1 MAFKKKVSLK
11 DIAQA
16 VGVSSALVS
25 MVLNGKSKQYGI
37 GEEATRK
44 VLAKAKELNY
54 QPNIMARGLRSGRS
68 HLLGLVVADISNPFF
83 AILAREIERAAS
95 EKGYTVIYGSS
106 DEKPEH
112 LSKLMN
118 TLANQGV
125 DGIIVVPC
133 ENSEELIA
141 DLYLQKYAMVLVDRY
156 FPKINTLSVSL
167 DNAKACREV
176 TQHLLSQGFRKIS
189 FVTYESKLLHTSERI
204 RGYSEAMQEAG
215 LKNNV
220 SILKLHQEN
229 YREMMIQVFEK
240 NQIKNKNIEALI
252 FSTNS
257 LTVQGLYVLN
267 HLKIRIP
274 EDVAV
279 FGFDGGD
286 VFDLYSPAISYVRQP
301 VEEMGRKAVNVL
313 IDLLESDEPQ
323 EIKRYVLKPELIIA
337 ESSIKKR

>member
-25 MVLNGKSKQYGI
+25 MVLNGKAKQYGI

-54 QPNIMARGLRSGRS
+54 QPNIMARGLRSGKS

-95 EKGYTVIYGSS
+95 ERGYTVIYGSS
-106 DEKPEH
+106 DEQPGH
-112 LSKLMN
+112 LCTLMN

-133 ENSEELIA
+133 ENSEDLIS
-141 DLYLQKYAMVLVDRY
+141 DLYLQKYAMVLVDRF
-156 FPKINTLSVSL
+156 FPNINTLSVSL
-167 DNAKACREV
+167 DNAKACGDV
-176 TQHLLSQGFRKIS
+176 TQHLLKQGFKRIT
-189 FVTYESKLLHTSERI
+189 FVSYESELFHTTERI
-204 RGYSEAMQEAG
+204 RGYREAMQEAG
-215 LKNNV
+215 MGESVNV
-220 SILKLHQEN
+220 LELPQDKYH
-229 YREMMIQVFEK
+229 EMMLEVFED
-240 NQIKNKNIEALI
+240 NQINKNSDALI

-257 LTVQGLYVLN
+257 LTIQGLYVLN
-267 HLKIRIP
+267 QLKIRIP

-286 VFDLYSPAISYVRQP
+286 VFHLYSPAISYVKQP
-301 VEEMGRKAVNVL
+301 VEEMGRKAVTIL
-313 IDLLESDEPQ
+313 IDQLESDEPQ
-323 EIKRYVLKPELIIA
+323 EIKRYELKPELVIT
-337 ESSIKKR
+337 ESSLKK

>member
-25 MVLNGKSKQYGI
+25 MVLNGKAKQYGI

-68 HLLGLVVADISNPFF
+68 RLLGLVVADISNPFF
-83 AILAREIERAAS
+83 ATLAREIERAAS
-95 EKGYTVIYGSS
+95 ERGYTVIYGSS

-167 DNAKACREV
+167 DNAEACKKV
-176 TQHLLSQGFRKIS
+176 TRHLLSQGYKKIG
-189 FVTYESKLLHTSERI
+189 FVSYESELLHMTERV
-204 RGYSEAMQEAG
+204 RGYCEAMQEAG
-215 LKNNV
+215 LKNSINV
-220 SILKLHQEN
+220 LKLPQDKYQET
-229 YREMMIQVFEK
+229 MLQVFEQH
-240 NQIKNKNIEALI
+240 QIKNLEALI
-252 FSTNS
+252 FSNNS
-257 LTVQGLYVLN
+257 LTIQGLYVLKQ
-267 HLKIRIP
+267 LKVRIP
-274 EDVAV
+274 EDLAV

-286 VFDLYSPAISYVRQP
+286 VFDLYCPAISYVRQP
-301 VEEMGRKAVNVL
+301 VEEMGRKAVTVL
-313 IDLLESDEPQ
+313 IDQLESEKPE
-323 EIKRYVLKPELIIA
+323 EIKRYVLKSDLVIA
-337 ESSIKKR
+337 ESSLKKK

>member
-25 MVLNGKSKQYGI
+25 MVLNGKAKQYGI

-54 QPNIMARGLRSGRS
+54 QPNIMARSLRSGRS
-68 HLLGLVVADISNPFF
+68 RLLGLVVADISNPFF
-83 AILAREIERAAS
+83 ATLAREIERAAS
-95 EKGYTVIYGSS
+95 ERGYTVIYGSS

-167 DNAKACREV
+167 DNAEACKNV
-176 TQHLLSQGFRKIS
+176 TRHLLSQGYKKIG
-189 FVTYESKLLHTSERI
+189 FVSYESELLHMTERV
-204 RGYSEAMQEAG
+204 RGYCEAMQEAG
-215 LKNNV
+215 LKNSINV
-220 SILKLHQEN
+220 LKLPQDKYQET
-229 YREMMIQVFEK
+229 MLQVFEQH
-240 NQIKNKNIEALI
+240 QIKNLEALI
-252 FSTNS
+252 FSNNS
-257 LTVQGLYVLN
+257 LTIQGLYVLKQ
-267 HLKIRIP
+267 LKVRIP
-274 EDVAV
+274 EDLAV

-286 VFDLYSPAISYVRQP
+286 VFDLYCPAISYVRQP
-301 VEEMGRKAVNVL
+301 VEEMGRKAVTVL
-313 IDLLESDEPQ
+313 IDQLESEKPG
-323 EIKRYVLKPELIIA
+323 EIKRYVLKSDLVIA
-337 ESSIKKR
+337 ESSLKKK

>member
-25 MVLNGKSKQYGI
+25 MVLNGKAKQYGI

-68 HLLGLVVADISNPFF
+68 RLLGLVVADISNPFF
-83 AILAREIERAAS
+83 ATLAREIERAAS
-95 EKGYTVIYGSS
+95 ERGYTVIYGSS
-106 DEKPEH
+106 DERPEH

-167 DNAKACREV
+167 DNAEACKKV
-176 TQHLLSQGFRKIS
+176 TRHLLSQGYKKIG
-189 FVTYESKLLHTSERI
+189 FVSYESELLHMTERV
-204 RGYSEAMQEAG
+204 RGYCEAMQEAG
-215 LKNNV
+215 LKNSINV
-220 SILKLHQEN
+220 LKLPQDKYQET
-229 YREMMIQVFEK
+229 MLQVFEQH
-240 NQIKNKNIEALI
+240 QIKNLEALI
-252 FSTNS
+252 FSNNS
-257 LTVQGLYVLN
+257 LTIQGLYVLKQ
-267 HLKIRIP
+267 LKVRIP
-274 EDVAV
+274 EDLAV

-286 VFDLYSPAISYVRQP
+286 VFDLYCPAISYVRQP
-301 VEEMGRKAVNVL
+301 VEEMGRKAVTVL
-313 IDLLESDEPQ
+313 IDQLESEKPG
-323 EIKRYVLKPELIIA
+323 EIKRYVLKSDLVIA
-337 ESSIKKR
+337 ESSLKKK

>member
-25 MVLNGKSKQYGI
+25 MVLNGKAKQYGI

-54 QPNIMARGLRSGRS
+54 QPNIMARSLRSGRS
-68 HLLGLVVADISNPFF
+68 RLLGLVVADISNPFF
-83 AILAREIERAAS
+83 ATLAREIERAAS
-95 EKGYTVIYGSS
+95 ERGYTVIYGSS

-167 DNAKACREV
+167 DNAEACKKV
-176 TQHLLSQGFRKIS
+176 TRHLLSQGYKKIG
-189 FVTYESKLLHTSERI
+189 FVSYESELLHMTERV
-204 RGYSEAMQEAG
+204 RGYCEAMQEAG
-215 LKNNV
+215 LKNSINV
-220 SILKLHQEN
+220 LKLPQDKYQET
-229 YREMMIQVFEK
+229 MLQVFEQH
-240 NQIKNKNIEALI
+240 QIKNLEALI
-252 FSTNS
+252 FSNNS
-257 LTVQGLYVLN
+257 LTIQGLYVLKQ
-267 HLKIRIP
+267 LKVRIP
-274 EDVAV
+274 EDLAV

-286 VFDLYSPAISYVRQP
+286 VFDLYCPAISYVRQP
-301 VEEMGRKAVNVL
+301 VEEMGRKAVTVL
-313 IDLLESDEPQ
+313 IDQLESEKPG
-323 EIKRYVLKPELIIA
+323 EIKRYVLKSDLVIA
-337 ESSIKKR
+337 ESSLKKK

>member
-25 MVLNGKSKQYGI
+25 MVLNGKAKQYGI

-54 QPNIMARGLRSGRS
+54 QPNIMARSLRSGGSR
-68 HLLGLVVADISNPFF
+68 LLGLVVADISNPFF
-83 AILAREIERAAS
+83 ATLAREIERAAS
-95 EKGYTVIYGSS
+95 ERGYTVIYGSS

-167 DNAKACREV
+167 DNAEACKNV
-176 TQHLLSQGFRKIS
+176 TRHLLSQGYKKIG
-189 FVTYESKLLHTSERI
+189 FVSYESELLHMTERV
-204 RGYSEAMQEAG
+204 RGYCEAMQEAG
-215 LKNNV
+215 LKNSINV
-220 SILKLHQEN
+220 LKLPQDKYQET
-229 YREMMIQVFEK
+229 MLQVFEQH
-240 NQIKNKNIEALI
+240 QIKNLEALI
-252 FSTNS
+252 FSNNS
-257 LTVQGLYVLN
+257 LTIQGLYVLKQ
-267 HLKIRIP
+267 LKVRIP
-274 EDVAV
+274 EDLAV

-286 VFDLYSPAISYVRQP
+286 VFDLYCPAISYVRQP
-301 VEEMGRKAVNVL
+301 VEEMGRKAVTVL
-313 IDLLESDEPQ
+313 IDQLESEKPG
-323 EIKRYVLKPELIIA
+323 EIKRYVLKSDLVIA
-337 ESSIKKR
+337 ESSLKKK

>member
-25 MVLNGKSKQYGI
+25 MVLNGKAKQYGI

-141 DLYLQKYAMVLVDRY
+141 DLYLQKYSMVLVDRY

-167 DNAKACREV
+167 DNAKACKDV

-189 FVTYESKLLHTSERI
+189 FVAYESKLLHTTERI
-204 RGYSEAMQEAG
+204 RGYTEAMQEAG
-215 LKNNV
+215 LKNNINV
-220 SILKLHQEN
+220 LKLPQDKYH
-229 YREMMIQVFEK
+229 EMMLQVFEE
-240 NQIKNKNIEALI
+240 NQIKNKNTEALI

-257 LTVQGLYVLN
+257 LTIQGLYVLN
-267 HLKIRIP
+267 QLKVRIP

-301 VEEMGRKAVNVL
+301 VEEMGRKAVTIL
-313 IDLLESDEPQ
+313 IDQLESDEPQ
-323 EIKRYVLKPELIIA
+323 VIRRYKLKPELVIA
-337 ESSIKKR
+337 ESSVKKQ

>member
-25 MVLNGKSKQYGI
+25 MVLNGKAKQYGI

-68 HLLGLVVADISNPFF
+68 RLLGLVVADISNPFF
-83 AILAREIERAAS
+83 ATLAREIERAAS
-95 EKGYTVIYGSS
+95 ERGYTVIYGSS

-167 DNAKACREV
+167 DNAEACKNV
-176 TQHLLSQGFRKIS
+176 TRHLLSQGYKKIG
-189 FVTYESKLLHTSERI
+189 FVSYESELLHMTERV
-204 RGYSEAMQEAG
+204 RGYCEAMQEAG
-215 LKNNV
+215 LKNSINV
-220 SILKLHQEN
+220 LKLPQDKYQET
-229 YREMMIQVFEK
+229 MLQVFEQH
-240 NQIKNKNIEALI
+240 QIKNLEALI
-252 FSTNS
+252 FSNNS
-257 LTVQGLYVLN
+257 LTIQGLYVLKQ
-267 HLKIRIP
+267 LKLRIP
-274 EDVAV
+274 EDLAV

-286 VFDLYSPAISYVRQP
+286 VFDLYCPAISYVRQP
-301 VEEMGRKAVNVL
+301 VEEMGRKAVTVL
-313 IDLLESDEPQ
+313 IDQLESEKPE
-323 EIKRYVLKPELIIA
+323 EIKRYVLKSDLVIA
-337 ESSIKKR
+337 ESSLKKK

>member
-25 MVLNGKSKQYGI
+25 MVLNGKAKQYGI

-68 HLLGLVVADISNPFF
+68 RLLGLVVADISNPFF
-83 AILAREIERAAS
+83 ATLAREIERAAS
-95 EKGYTVIYGSS
+95 ERGYTVIYGSS

-167 DNAKACREV
+167 DNAEACKKV
-176 TQHLLSQGFRKIS
+176 TRHLLSQSYKKIGFVS
-189 FVTYESKLLHTSERI
+189 YESELLHMTERV
-204 RGYSEAMQEAG
+204 RGYCEAMQEAG
-215 LKNNV
+215 LKNSINV
-220 SILKLHQEN
+220 LKLPQDKYQET
-229 YREMMIQVFEK
+229 MLQVFEQH
-240 NQIKNKNIEALI
+240 QIKNLEALI
-252 FSTNS
+252 FSNNS
-257 LTVQGLYVLN
+257 LTIQGLYVLKQ
-267 HLKIRIP
+267 LKVRIP
-274 EDVAV
+274 EDLAV

-286 VFDLYSPAISYVRQP
+286 VFDLYCPAISYVRQP
-301 VEEMGRKAVNVL
+301 VEEMGRKAVTVL
-313 IDLLESDEPQ
+313 IDQLESEKPE
-323 EIKRYVLKPELIIA
+323 EIKRYVLKSDLVIA
-337 ESSIKKR
+337 ESSLKKK

>member
-25 MVLNGKSKQYGI
+25 MVLNGKAKQYGI

-54 QPNIMARGLRSGRS
+54 QPNIMARGLRSGKS

-95 EKGYTVIYGSS
+95 ERGYTVIYGSS
-106 DEKPEH
+106 DEQPGH
-112 LSKLMN
+112 LCTLMN

-133 ENSEELIA
+133 ENSEDLIS
-141 DLYLQKYAMVLVDRY
+141 DLYLQKYAMVLVDRF
-156 FPKINTLSVSL
+156 FPNINTLSVSL
-167 DNAKACREV
+167 DNAKACRDV
-176 TQHLLSQGFRKIS
+176 TQHLLNQGFKRIT
-189 FVTYESKLLHTSERI
+189 FVSYESELYHTTERI
-204 RGYSEAMQEAG
+204 RGYREAMQEAG
-215 LKNNV
+215 LGQNV
-220 SILKLHQEN
+220 NVLELPQEK
-229 YREMMIQVFEK
+229 YHEMMLQVFED
-240 NQIKNKNIEALI
+240 NQINKNSDALI

-257 LTVQGLYVLN
+257 LTIQGLYVLN
-267 HLKIRIP
+267 QLKIRIP

-286 VFDLYSPAISYVRQP
+286 VFHLYSPAISYVKQP
-301 VEEMGRKAVNVL
+301 VEEMGRKAVTIL
-313 IDLLESDEPQ
+313 IDQLESDEPQ
-323 EIKRYVLKPELIIA
+323 EIKRYELKPELVIT
-337 ESSIKKR
+337 ESSLKK

>member
-25 MVLNGKSKQYGI
+25 MVLNGKAKQYGI

-68 HLLGLVVADISNPFF
+68 RLLGLVVADISNPFF
-83 AILAREIERAAS
+83 ATLAREIERAAS
-95 EKGYTVIYGSS
+95 ERGYTVIYGSS

-167 DNAKACREV
+167 DNAEACKKV
-176 TQHLLSQGFRKIS
+176 TRHLLSQGYKKIG
-189 FVTYESKLLHTSERI
+189 FVSYESELLHMTERV
-204 RGYSEAMQEAG
+204 RGYCEAMQEAG
-215 LKNNV
+215 LKNSINV
-220 SILKLHQEN
+220 LKLPQDKYQET
-229 YREMMIQVFEK
+229 MLQVFEQH
-240 NQIKNKNIEALI
+240 QIKNLEALI
-252 FSTNS
+252 FSNNS
-257 LTVQGLYVLN
+257 LTIQGLYVLKQ
-267 HLKIRIP
+267 LKVRIP
-274 EDVAV
+274 EDLAV

-286 VFDLYSPAISYVRQP
+286 VFDLYCPAISYVRQP
-301 VEEMGRKAVNVL
+301 VEEMGRKAVTVL
-313 IDLLESDEPQ
+313 IDQLESEKPG
-323 EIKRYVLKPELIIA
+323 EIKRYVLKSDLVIA
-337 ESSIKKR
+337 ESSLKKK

>member
-25 MVLNGKSKQYGI
+25 MVLNGKAKQYGI

-68 HLLGLVVADISNPFF
+68 RLLGLVVADISNPFF
-83 AILAREIERAAS
+83 ATLAREIERAAS
-95 EKGYTVIYGSS
+95 ERGYTVIYGSS

-167 DNAKACREV
+167 DNAEACKNV
-176 TQHLLSQGFRKIS
+176 TRHLLSQGYKKIG
-189 FVTYESKLLHTSERI
+189 FVSYESELLHMTERV
-204 RGYSEAMQEAG
+204 RGYCEAMQEAG
-215 LKNNV
+215 LKNSINV
-220 SILKLHQEN
+220 LKLPQDKYQET
-229 YREMMIQVFEK
+229 MLQVFEQH
-240 NQIKNKNIEALI
+240 QIKNLEALI
-252 FSTNS
+252 FSNNS
-257 LTVQGLYVLN
+257 LTIQGLYVLKQ
-267 HLKIRIP
+267 LKVRIP
-274 EDVAV
+274 EDLAV

-286 VFDLYSPAISYVRQP
+286 VFDLYCPAISYVRQP
-301 VEEMGRKAVNVL
+301 VEEMGRKAVTVL
-313 IDLLESDEPQ
+313 IDQLESEKPG
-323 EIKRYVLKPELIIA
+323 EIKRYVLKSDLVIA
-337 ESSIKKR
+337 ESSLKKK

>member
-25 MVLNGKSKQYGI
+25 MVLNGKAKQYGI

-68 HLLGLVVADISNPFF
+68 RLLGLVVADISNPFF
-83 AILAREIERAAS
+83 ATLAREIERAAS
-95 EKGYTVIYGSS
+95 ERGYTVIYGSS
-106 DEKPEH
+106 DERPEH

-167 DNAKACREV
+167 DNAEV
-176 TQHLLSQGFRKIS
+176 CKKVTRHLLSQGYKKIG
-189 FVTYESKLLHTSERI
+189 FVSYESELLHMTERV
-204 RGYSEAMQEAG
+204 RGYCEAMQEAG
-215 LKNNV
+215 LENSINV
-220 SILKLHQEN
+220 LKLPQDKYQET
-229 YREMMIQVFEK
+229 MLQVFEEHR
-240 NQIKNKNIEALI
+240 IKNLDALF

-257 LTVQGLYVLN
+257 LTIQGLYVLKQ
-267 HLKIRIP
+267 LKVRIP
-274 EDVAV
+274 EDLAV

-286 VFDLYSPAISYVRQP
+286 VFDLYCPAISYVRQP
-301 VEEMGRKAVNVL
+301 VEEMGRKAVTVL
-313 IDLLESDEPQ
+313 IDQLESEKPE
-323 EIKRYVLKPELIIA
+323 EIKRYVLKSDLVIA
-337 ESSIKKR
+337 ESSLKKK

>member
-25 MVLNGKSKQYGI
+25 MVLNGKAKQYGI

-68 HLLGLVVADISNPFF
+68 RLLGLVVADISNPFF
-83 AILAREIERAAS
+83 ATLAREIERAAS
-95 EKGYTVIYGSS
+95 ERGYTVIYGSS

-167 DNAKACREV
+167 DNAEACKNV
-176 TQHLLSQGFRKIS
+176 TRHLLSQGYKKIG
-189 FVTYESKLLHTSERI
+189 FVSYESELLHMTERV
-204 RGYSEAMQEAG
+204 RGYCEAMQEAG
-215 LKNNV
+215 LKNSINV
-220 SILKLHQEN
+220 LKLPQDKYQET
-229 YREMMIQVFEK
+229 MLQVFEQH
-240 NQIKNKNIEALI
+240 QIKNLEAFI
-252 FSTNS
+252 FSNNS
-257 LTVQGLYVLN
+257 LTIQGLYVLKQ
-267 HLKIRIP
+267 LKVRIP
-274 EDVAV
+274 EDLAV

-286 VFDLYSPAISYVRQP
+286 VFDLYCPAISYVRQP
-301 VEEMGRKAVNVL
+301 VEEMGRKAVTVL
-313 IDLLESDEPQ
+313 IDQLESEKPGQ
-323 EIKRYVLKPELIIA
+323 NRYNRQYHSCSDPGRGILP
-337 ESSIKKR
+337 

>member
-25 MVLNGKSKQYGI
+25 MVLNGKAKQYGI

-54 QPNIMARGLRSGRS
+54 QPNIMARSLRSGRS
-68 HLLGLVVADISNPFF
+68 RLLGLVVADISNPFF
-83 AILAREIERAAS
+83 ATLAREIERAAS
-95 EKGYTVIYGSS
+95 ERGYTVIYGSS

-167 DNAKACREV
+167 DNAEACKNV
-176 TQHLLSQGFRKIS
+176 TRHLLSQGYKKIG
-189 FVTYESKLLHTSERI
+189 FVSYESELLHMTERV
-204 RGYSEAMQEAG
+204 RGYCEAMQEAG
-215 LKNNV
+215 LKNSINV
-220 SILKLHQEN
+220 LKLPQDKYQET
-229 YREMMIQVFEK
+229 MLQVFEQH
-240 NQIKNKNIEALI
+240 QIKNLEALI
-252 FSTNS
+252 FSNNS
-257 LTVQGLYVLN
+257 LTIQGLYVLKQ
-267 HLKIRIP
+267 LKVRIP
-274 EDVAV
+274 EDLAV

-286 VFDLYSPAISYVRQP
+286 VFDLYCPAISYVRQP
-301 VEEMGRKAVNVL
+301 VEEMGRKAVTVL
-313 IDLLESDEPQ
+313 IDQLESEKPE
-323 EIKRYVLKPELIIA
+323 EIKRYVLKSDLVIA
-337 ESSIKKR
+337 ESSLKKK